1 MTPPKQ
7 KMNFLRHSITFVQVT
22 STLSSKSTYLQEQ
35 DQKSIDAIESDLISE
50 PSLIIDDNIIEEL
63 PDGCSGPVV

>member
-1 MTPPKQ
+1 ML
-7 KMNFLRHSITFVQVT
+7 NVLRNT
-22 STLSSKSTYLQEQ
+22 KQ

>member
-1 MTPPKQ
+1 M
-7 KMNFLRHSITFVQVT
+7 VT
-22 STLSSKSTYLQEQ
+22 KRPRNLHLLGGLDSEK
-35 DQKSIDAIESDLISE
+35 DQKSIDAIESDPVSE

>member
-1 MTPPKQ
+1 MEQYASTSLFQ
-7 KMNFLRHSITFVQVT
+7 EIFVT
-22 STLSSKSTYLQEQ
+22 SSKQ
-35 DQKSIDAIESDLISE
+35 DQKSIDAIESNLISE